1 MVHTVRN
8 TSMEFHRFQ
17 WKYFHGIPWRIRTSI
32 SMEFN
37 GKVPQNLVETTAFNS
52 IDLHLVLWNSQELDH
67 GIRIS
72 HWVTDVNG
80 IYVFTIFHRFRC
92 HCKLLDKFPLLNRK
106 PLNLFWKVINTNYL
120 SSMKSKLTQNNKL
133 LKRTSINF

>member
-1 MVHTVRN
+1 
-8 TSMEFHRFQ
+8 MEFHRFP
-17 WKYFHGIPWRIRTSI
+17 WKKSLSHSKGIRTSI
-32 SMEFN
+32 SMELN
-37 GKVPQNLVETTAFNS
+37 GKVPRNFMETTASDS
-52 IDLHLVLWNSQELDH
+52 IDLHGVPWNSQELDH
-67 GIRIS
+67 WIRIS
-72 HWVTDVNG
+72 LWVTDVNG